1 MKKLKIGRI
10 IQKLKMI
17 WRIIRDRQVVVIT
30 EGCGRTYLNWYARS
44 IEDVCQMCQITIDK
58 AKETSDK
65 K

>member
-1 MKKLKIGRI
+1 MLQRLKII
-10 IQKLKMI
+10 WKIKVI

-30 EGCGRTYLNWYARS
+30 ESYGKTYLNWCAIS
-44 IEDVCQMCQITIDK
+44 IEDVCQMCQIAIDK

>member
-1 MKKLKIGRI
+1 M

-30 EGCGRTYLNWYARS
+30 ESYGRLYCNWNARS
-44 IEDVCQMCQITIDK
+44 LDDVCRMCQMTFDK
-58 AKETSDK
+58 AKEMLDK

>member
-1 MKKLKIGRI
+1 M

-30 EGCGRTYLNWYARS
+30 ESYGRLYCNWDARS
-44 IEDVCQMCQITIDK
+44 LDDVCRMCQMTFDK
-58 AKETSDK
+58 AKGMLDK

>member
-1 MKKLKIGRI
+1 M

-17 WRIIRDRQVVVIT
+17 WRIIIDRQVVVIT
-30 EGCGRTYLNWYARS
+30 ESYGILYCNWCAKS
-44 IEDVCQMCQITIDK
+44 FEDVCQMYQIAIDK